1 MKTAVWESGAAPMR
15 GGIPVFFRPRY
26 PDLEDNTGE
35 FEDSPKGADP
45 DEVTP
50 GERESDSDLVIWTQI
65 PDQRLDE
72 LSLDHLAQATLIP
85 S

>member
-1 MKTAVWESGAAPMR
+1 MWENGAAPTID
-15 GGIPVFFRPRY
+15 GIPVFFRLRY
-26 PDLEDNTGE
+26 PDLEEDTGE

-45 DEVTP
+45 DAVTL

>member
-1 MKTAVWESGAAPMR
+1 MR
-15 GGIPVFFRPRY
+15 DGIPVFFHPRY
-26 PDLEDNTGE
+26 PDLEDDTGV

-45 DEVTP
+45 DEVTS
-50 GERESDSDLVIWTQI
+50 GERESDSDLVSWTQI

-72 LSLDHLAQATLIP
+72 LSLDHLAQATLIL

>member
-1 MKTAVWESGAAPMR
+1 VRESGAAPR
-15 GGIPVFFRPRY
+15 IDGIPVVFRPRY
-26 PDLEDNTGE
+26 PDHEDDTGV
-35 FEDSPKGADP
+35 FEDSPKGAEQDA
-45 DEVTP
+45 VTL

-72 LSLDHLAQATLIP
+72 LSLDPLAPTTLTP

>member
-1 MKTAVWESGAAPMR
+1 MWESGAAPTID
-15 GGIPVFFRPRY
+15 GIPVFFRPRY
-26 PDLEDNTGE
+26 PDLEDDTGE

-45 DEVTP
+45 DAVTL

-65 PDQRLDE
+65 QDQRLDE
-72 LSLDHLAQATLIP
+72 LSLDPLAQANLTP